1 MILVAVIR
9 FSLARLSLVAVLLIA
24 ASLPVQS
31 QSEQDAEQTR
41 QRLQALQTDIAAITA
56 ALQEKERERGG
67 LQNELRTSELNLSKL
82 RQAQRKTQRNITAT
96 RTEIGELTDEQA
108 ELRRAAEEQQQ
119 AVVQELRSLWQQ
131 GNADQLR
138 ILLSEENPQD
148 LARVLAYHRYFF
160 QARSEL
166 LDRYEDTLERLSTSE
181 AALRER
187 EQSLSVAL
195 AKLDQQREAVIT
207 ANEDRR
213 KLIAQ
218 IERELAD
225 DTQVLAERQRDQ
237 AQLTEL
243 LQQLETAVAQLITEV
258 DVEAFSEAKG
268 SMPLPVDGTLAH
280 RFGRPRNQGKM
291 RWQGISLLAEA
302 GSQVSAVH
310 HGRVVFADWLRG
322 SGLLMVIDHGEGYM
336 SLYAHNDSLLREVGD
351 WVSTG
356 TVIATVGNSG
366 GQDEASLYFEIR
378 KDGKPTDPLRWVR
391 G

>member
-119 AVVQELRSLWQQ
+119 AVIQELRSLWQQ

-181 AALRER
+181 VVLRER

-195 AKLDQQREAVIT
+195 GKLDQQREAVIT
-207 ANEDRR
+207 ANEERR
-213 KLIAQ
+213 MLIAS

-268 SMPLPVDGTLAH
+268 SMPLPVAGTLAH

>member
-82 RQAQRKTQRNITAT
+82 RQAQRKTQHNITAT

-119 AVVQELRSLWQQ
+119 AVIQELRSLWQQ

-166 LDRYEDTLERLSTSE
+166 LD
-181 AALRER
+181 
-187 EQSLSVAL
+187 
-195 AKLDQQREAVIT
+195 
-207 ANEDRR
+207 
-213 KLIAQ
+213 
-218 IERELAD
+218 
-225 DTQVLAERQRDQ
+225 
-237 AQLTEL
+237 
-243 LQQLETAVAQLITEV
+243 
-258 DVEAFSEAKG
+258 
-268 SMPLPVDGTLAH
+268 
-280 RFGRPRNQGKM
+280 
-291 RWQGISLLAEA
+291 
-302 GSQVSAVH
+302 
-310 HGRVVFADWLRG
+310 
-322 SGLLMVIDHGEGYM
+322 
-336 SLYAHNDSLLREVGD
+336 
-351 WVSTG
+351 
-356 TVIATVGNSG
+356 
-366 GQDEASLYFEIR
+366 
-378 KDGKPTDPLRWVR
+378 
-391 G
+391 